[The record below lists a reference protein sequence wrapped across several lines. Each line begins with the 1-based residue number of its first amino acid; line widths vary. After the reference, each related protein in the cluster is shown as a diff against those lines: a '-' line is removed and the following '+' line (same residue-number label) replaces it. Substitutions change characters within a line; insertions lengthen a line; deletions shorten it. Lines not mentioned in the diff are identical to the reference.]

1 MIYWS
6 EYAKLL
12 IALVAIVDV
21 PGNLP
26 MFLKQTE
33 GFTQTERRLTA
44 ITAGVTTAA
53 ILLLFA
59 LMGETI
65 LYVFGITIE
74 AFKIVGGLVI
84 LLMALEMLGLIGN
97 RTDSYDTMGQNHPI
111 SIGIFPMAV
120 PLFAGPG
127 AISAVVVYAHENFHS
142 SHDLIVGSVIATVSL
157 IIIVGLFAAAAVGRV
172 LGPVTQSV
180 ISRLLGI
187 IVATMGVEFM
197 VEGMAAAFPNLVG

>member
-59 LMGETI
+59 LMGET
-65 LYVFGITIE
+65 
-74 AFKIVGGLVI
+74 
-84 LLMALEMLGLIGN
+84 
-97 RTDSYDTMGQNHPI
+97 Q
-111 SIGIFPMAV
+111 
-120 PLFAGPG
+120 
-127 AISAVVVYAHENFHS
+127 
-142 SHDLIVGSVIATVSL
+142 
-157 IIIVGLFAAAAVGRV
+157 
-172 LGPVTQSV
+172 
-180 ISRLLGI
+180 
-187 IVATMGVEFM
+187 
-197 VEGMAAAFPNLVG
+197 